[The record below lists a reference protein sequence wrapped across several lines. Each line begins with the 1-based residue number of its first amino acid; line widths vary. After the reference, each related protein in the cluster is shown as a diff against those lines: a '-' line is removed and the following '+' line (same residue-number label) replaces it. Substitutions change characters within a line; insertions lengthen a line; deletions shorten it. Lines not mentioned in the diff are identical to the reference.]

1 MRPWGAHTGGHGMTR
16 DLRDP
21 GFTHWS
27 LVIAHWSFPIAL
39 FTGIAHN
46 ERSTYRQGIINT

>member
-27 LVIAHWSFPIAL
+27 LIIAHWSFPIAL